1 MCDGEIMK
9 YDNKLVGMLCLNPMQ
24 SHRKLEKN
32 FDLTA
37 FNGFH
42 KHIDRISQLD
52 NEPNKNPT
60 KEPE

>member
-1 MCDGEIMK
+1 MK